1 MEKYF
6 IYLVKL
12 IYRFYFRNY
21 LKKIR
26 YLLENNLK
34 KNFTLLDI
42 GAAGGVND
50 KWNIISKKNNIIL
63 VEPHKQS
70 AQILK
75 NKGLNVIESVL
86 NSEDN
91 KEVKFYSTKK
101 ATCSS
106 FYKPNFDHLNK
117 FSNADRFKIISED
130 LFVSKSLDTEIK
142 KFPQPDFIKIDTEGS
157 ELDILKGSTET
168 LQNVHGLEVECS
180 FNQLRK
186 GQPLFEEVREY
197 LEKKDFVFI
206 DFVTMI
212 RWEKESFTF
221 HGQPQ
226 ISDALFLKN
235 EEIIINK
242 FLNNET
248 DLDDLINYIVI
259 LIAYERV
266 DILKNIYNKTKISE
280 KFIEEIIFIL
290 EKKQEKLNKLKQ
302 ANFFIENQKL

>member
-1 MEKYF
+1 
-6 IYLVKL
+6 
-12 IYRFYFRNY
+12 
-21 LKKIR
+21 
-26 YLLENNLK
+26 
-34 KNFTLLDI
+34 
-42 GAAGGVND
+42 
-50 KWNIISKKNNIIL
+50 
-63 VEPHKQS
+63 
-70 AQILK
+70 
-75 NKGLNVIESVL
+75 
-86 NSEDN
+86 
-91 KEVKFYSTKK
+91 
-101 ATCSS
+101 
-106 FYKPNFDHLNK
+106 
-117 FSNADRFKIISED
+117 
-130 LFVSKSLDTEIK
+130 
-142 KFPQPDFIKIDTEGS
+142 
-157 ELDILKGSTET
+157 
-168 LQNVHGLEVECS
+168 
-180 FNQLRK
+180 
-186 GQPLFEEVREY
+186 
-197 LEKKDFVFI
+197 
-206 DFVTMI
+206 MI